1 MSNFVGNKPNPLSL
15 LLQGAKKIITG
26 GSQKDKGKAI
36 KKVQVGTELAKKRKS
51 QDDFVDF
58 RSKLHTSAG
67 FDTATKNKLKMKH
80 PLYKS
85 NKKTSDIFTPKEP
98 KFSKG
103 GRVGL
108 KRGTGLMKKKSN
120 IQKIKETFGPK
131 NKSTKFGML
140 SVKAGIDKNPNP
152 TQADRIAGAKMKN
165 RMKAAF
171 GGGADM
177 GKVASDK
184 TKAEVKKYEK
194 RAKDASKFLK
204 NKGRSF
210 GSIMREKYMR

>member
-120 IQKIKETFGPK
+120 IQKIKEAFAPRVSK
-131 NKSTKFGML
+131 NKKASKFGML
-140 SVKAGIDKNPNP
+140 SVKAGIDKNPNA
-152 TQADRIAGAKMKN
+152 TYADKIAGAKMK
-165 RMKAAF
+165 
-171 GGGADM
+171 
-177 GKVASDK
+177 S
-184 TKAEVKKYEK
+184 KK
-194 RAKDASKFLK
+194 RFV
-204 NKGRSF
+204 
-210 GSIMREKYMR
+210 